1 MIELHPEILEKDGQP
16 EFAVLPY
23 EEFQAVRELLSDY
36 EDLRDLRAA
45 KSEEADAPAMSL
57 REVSKR
63 YGAKNSRRG

>member
-23 EEFQAVRELLSDY
+23 EEFQAVRELLMDY
-36 EDLRDLRAA
+36 DDLRDLRVA

-57 REVSKR
+57 HEVSKR
-63 YGAKNSRRG
+63 YGAKRPKRS